1 MTNRSGSFIEQTTIS
16 GSSLLGGKYASLTG
30 SAILNITVVTQSVP
44 TEYFTMRGYYPSES
58 RFVFWKTTD
67 KTSVNPNGYPLID
80 ITQDK

>member
-1 MTNRSGSFIEQTTIS
+1 MTNREGGFTTIATSGSAA
-16 GSSLLGGKYASLTG
+16 LGGKAAWNAG
-30 SAILNITVVTQSVP
+30 NEILSISVVTQSVP